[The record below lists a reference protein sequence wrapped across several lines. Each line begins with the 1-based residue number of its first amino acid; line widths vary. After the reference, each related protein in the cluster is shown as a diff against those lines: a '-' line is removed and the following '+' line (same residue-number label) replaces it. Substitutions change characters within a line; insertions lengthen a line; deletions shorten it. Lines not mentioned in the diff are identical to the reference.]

1 MWYAHIIAD
10 TIGAFKHVLARV
22 IPLILNE
29 PNSPRAATLL
39 CGKDLKC
46 LLISSSRFSSFL
58 QGDYLV
64 WTLWCFGSH
73 TDIGK

>member
-1 MWYAHIIAD
+1 MQIEHNALHFMWYAHIIED

-39 CGKDLKC
+39 CG
-46 LLISSSRFSSFL
+46 
-58 QGDYLV
+58 
-64 WTLWCFGSH
+64 
-73 TDIGK
+73 IGI

>member
-1 MWYAHIIAD
+1 MQIEHNALHFMWYAHIIAD

-39 CGKDLKC
+39 CGRDLKC

-58 QGDYLV
+58 QGGCQTQL
-64 WTLWCFGSH
+64 CN
-73 TDIGK
+73 